1 MGFRNFLITGSIMLA
16 ALLIINSCNYSQIT
30 SNSIDRKKNA
40 ENSMIL
46 DALEKQTLILVNM
59 HALTETYRKK
69 ALDIQQAVEIFAQK
83 HNAQVLDIGQAYR
96 SKTGQH
102 LSVPAYPNRAL
113 TAMAKVIK
121 SEIISQI
128 DGQLDTLIFVG
139 DESIIP
145 MWEIRLRNEHIHTD
159 SFYADL
165 DGDGV
170 PEVAMT
176 RVLGNPEAMQRQL
189 STTPEVGGPAA
200 TILCSEDTRIH
211 LETQRF
217 LDVLSQQGHN
227 VKVLGRGGSEQLP
240 ASDLII
246 HFGHGSPQRLSNR
259 FGETFLSAKGM
270 PALKRHPIAIVDGC
284 ATTPPG
290 SALLRAFLNNGC
302 RAYIGST
309 ATVWGMVPARYANQL
324 VMHFLDAY
332 EMHPEWS
339 VAKLLT
345 VSRAKYIDVT
355 GLSEM
360 LLALEASGTLS
371 VSGDTHKH
379 LMTFLGWHA
388 YGEPF
393 ARLHQGIAHS
403 VFTKRPLVEDTV
415 PLTARK
421 QNVLEATFDLA
432 SDEGQPILFLRAE
445 SLHSISDLLTLRIQQ
460 NGETLHKLRG
470 DAHIIYQRIKDIC
483 VGGYVDGELYHAY
496 WLLPLERQVGQN
508 HLRVEI
514 ASSGAFQPLFN
525 VIRARQNQVQD
536 EQTNPEME
544 LHILPE
550 SAIEIWPEW
559 ETIEAPEK

>member
-1 MGFRNFLITGSIMLA
+1 MDCRNFLITGSIMLA
-16 ALLIINSCNYSQIT
+16 VLLIVNSCNHSQIT
-30 SNSIDRKKNA
+30 LNSTNINKKA
-40 ENSMIL
+40 ENPM
-46 DALEKQTLILVNM
+46 QTLILVNM
-59 HALTETYRKK
+59 PALTDIYSK
-69 ALDIQQAVEIFAQK
+69 AALAIQQTVEIFAQK

-96 SKTGQH
+96 SKTGQD
-102 LSVPAYPNRAL
+102 LSVPAYPNPGL
-113 TAMAKVIK
+113 TAMAKAIK
-121 SEIISQI
+121 SEIISQT
-128 DGQLDTLIFVG
+128 DGELDTLIFIG

-145 MWEIRLRNEHIHTD
+145 MWEIRLGDERIHTD

-189 STTPEVGGPAA
+189 STPPEVGGPEAA
-200 TILCSEDTRIH
+200 ILCSEDTRIH

-217 LDVLSQQGHN
+217 LDALSQQGHN
-227 VKVLGRGGSEQLP
+227 VKVLGRGGSEQMP

-246 HFGHGSPQRLSNR
+246 HFGHGSPERLSNR

-339 VAKLLT
+339 IAKLLT
-345 VSRAKYIDVT
+345 VARAKYIDVT
-355 GLSEM
+355 RLSEM
-360 LLALEASGTLS
+360 LLELEAAETLS
-371 VSGDTHKH
+371 VRGDAYTH

-388 YGEPF
+388 YGAPF
-393 ARLHQGIAHS
+393 ARLHQGVAHS

-415 PLTARK
+415 PLRVGK
-421 QNVLEATFDLA
+421 QNAVEATFDLA
-432 SDEGQPILFLRAE
+432 SDDGQPILFLRAE
-445 SLHSISDLLTLRIQQ
+445 WLDSISDSLTLRIQQ
-460 NGETLHKLRG
+460 NGETLHKLKG

-483 VGGYVDGELYHAY
+483 VGGYVDGELYNAY
-496 WLLPLERQVGQN
+496 WLLPLERRVGQN

-525 VIRARQNQVQD
+525 VIRARQNQVQG
-536 EQTNPEME
+536 EQADPEKE
-544 LHILPE
+544 LRILPE

>member
-1 MGFRNFLITGSIMLA
+1 MACRNFLITGSIMLA
-16 ALLIINSCNYSQIT
+16 ALLIVNSCNYSQIT
-30 SNSIDRKKNA
+30 LNSIDTKKNT
-40 ENSMIL
+40 ENPM
-46 DALEKQTLILVNM
+46 QTLILVNM
-59 HALTETYRKK
+59 HALTDIYPKE
-69 ALDIQQAVEIFAQK
+69 ALDIQQAVEIFAREY
-83 HNAQVLDIGQAYR
+83 NAQVLDIGQAYR
-96 SKTGQH
+96 SKTGQD

-113 TAMAKVIK
+113 TAMAKAIK
-121 SEIISQI
+121 SEIISQT

-145 MWEIRLRNEHIHTD
+145 MWEIRLGNEHIHTD

-170 PEVAMT
+170 PEVAMA

-189 STTPEVGGPAA
+189 STTPEDAGPAA

-217 LDVLSQQGHN
+217 LDALSQQGHK
-227 VKVLGRGGSEQLP
+227 VKVLGRGGSEQMP

-246 HFGHGSPQRLSNR
+246 HFGHGSPERLSNR

-345 VSRAKYIDVT
+345 AARAKYIDVRR
-355 GLSEM
+355 LAEM
-360 LLALEASGTLS
+360 LLELEESETLS
-371 VSGDTHKH
+371 VKGDTHKH
-379 LMTFLGWHA
+379 LMTSLGWHA
-388 YGEPF
+388 YGAPF
-393 ARLHQGIAHS
+393 ARLHQGVAHS

-415 PLTARK
+415 PLTAGKR
-421 QNVLEATFDLA
+421 NAVEATFDLA
-432 SDEGQPILFLRAE
+432 SDEGQPILFLRGE
-445 SLHSISDLLTLRIQQ
+445 WLNSISDSLTLRIQQ
-460 NGETLHKLRG
+460 NGETLHELRG
-470 DAHIIYQRIKDIC
+470 DANIIYQRIKDIC

-496 WLLPLERQVGQN
+496 WLLPLERNVGQN

-514 ASSGAFQPLFN
+514 ASSGAFEPLFN
-525 VIRARQNQVQD
+525 VIRARQNQVQG
-536 EQTNPEME
+536 EQANPERE
-544 LHILPE
+544 LRILPE

-559 ETIEAPEK
+559 ETIEAPEE

>member
-1 MGFRNFLITGSIMLA
+1 MDRRNFLITGSIMLA
-16 ALLIINSCNYSQIT
+16 VLLIVNSCNYSQIT
-30 SNSIDRKKNA
+30 LNNTNRKKKAGNP
-40 ENSMIL
+40 M
-46 DALEKQTLILVNM
+46 QTLILVNM
-59 HALTETYRKK
+59 HALTDIYPKE
-69 ALDIQQAVEIFAQK
+69 ALAIQQTVEIFAQK

-102 LSVPAYPNRAL
+102 LSIPAYPNRAL
-113 TAMAKVIK
+113 TAMAKAIK
-121 SEIISQI
+121 SEIISQT

-145 MWEIRLRNEHIHTD
+145 MWEIRLGNEHIHTD

-189 STTPEVGGPAA
+189 STPAEVGGPEAA
-200 TILCSEDTRIH
+200 ILCSEDTRIH

-217 LDVLSQQGHN
+217 LDALSQQGHN
-227 VKVLGRGGSEQLP
+227 VKVLGRGGSEQMP

-259 FGETFLSAKGM
+259 FGETFLSAKRM

-355 GLSEM
+355 RLSEM

-371 VSGDTHKH
+371 VTGDTHKH

-388 YGEPF
+388 YGAPF
-393 ARLHQGIAHS
+393 ARLHQGVAHS

-415 PLTARK
+415 PLTAGKR
-421 QNVLEATFDLA
+421 NAVEATFDLA
-432 SDEGQPILFLRAE
+432 SDDGQPILFLRAE
-445 SLHSISDLLTLRIQQ
+445 WLDSISGSLTLRIQQ
-460 NGETLHKLRG
+460 NGETLHKLQG

-483 VGGYVDGELYHAY
+483 VGGYVDAELYHAY
-496 WLLPLERQVGQN
+496 WLLPLERSVGQN

-514 ASSGAFQPLFN
+514 AGSGAFQPLFN
-525 VIRARQNQVQD
+525 VIRARQNQVQG
-536 EQTNPEME
+536 EQVNPETE
-544 LHILPE
+544 LRILPE